1 VPAVATSVGV
11 VVAKRKL
18 KGPWVDHAWVPV
30 AVLPEPPAAA
40 PWTFLG
46 REGDDERWYIGA
58 APLEFVTVETGSYRD
73 NLLTDQP
80 RVWVSLRPA
89 HGDHPVELFAVTADP
104 AEGEGL
110 TEAGTDIVEA
120 LPMPAELAA
129 AFAAFVEEHHVERAF
144 VKRKRDRANP
154 EALAHGG
161 RPRDGGRDRP

>member
-1 VPAVATSVGV
+1 VPAVSIPVGV

-18 KGPWVDHAWVPV
+18 KGLWADHAWLPV
-30 AVLPEPPAAA
+30 AVLPEPAAAA

-46 REGDDERWYIGA
+46 REGDDERWYIGEA
-58 APLEFVTVETGSYRD
+58 ALEFVTVETGGYRD
-73 NLLTDQP
+73 NLIAETP
-80 RVWVSLRPA
+80 RIWVSLRPA

-120 LPMPAELAA
+120 LPMSPELAVA
-129 AFAAFVEEHHVERAF
+129 YAAFVTEHHVERAF

-161 RPRDGGRDRP
+161 RREGGRDAS